1 MFCQYKLLI
10 FFSFLKYIR
19 KVIPLQTTNS
29 GEKKKRERNLEVL
42 ERSESTVI
50 SVRTNKLYGYQSTTY
65 GNKKTS
71 LVILVD
77 N

>member
-1 MFCQYKLLI
+1 MFCQYKLLN
-10 FFSFLKYIR
+10 FFSFLKHIR
-19 KVIPLQTTNS
+19 KVIPLQATNS
-29 GEKKKRERNLEVL
+29 GEKKRERNLEVL